1 MTSREQVRASTSDLR
16 RDPLAVVVA
25 AAMLVT
31 SLGFAAVDAIDRESV
46 ELLAVVSLLGA
57 VILVIRCLAVFGRAT
72 DLGLL
77 VLLVGSVFW
86 FYAPALSVAFSYEQW
101 YQQAA
106 HLIIDNRH
114 ALKAF
119 VAVNLF
125 VFMVTVGYCFGG
137 SWALSCRLVAIVGRD
152 EWPAQRRLIALMFT
166 GAFGAL
172 LFYVGFSGGVGDAV
186 EYILGSRTVKK
197 PWDAD
202 GNYGTGL
209 TPLHIICNGTLI
221 FVASSGMYLLVEG
234 RVRGWWLRIS
244 LALLALLCGAVSM
257 VGSGTRSVTILILA
271 PAVLLYFRHRIAGAW
286 LAGAHRVLVLCVI
299 GAVAA
304 VVANAQLSH
313 RSGLEFEGVPA
324 VEVQHNDFFTKTAF
338 GFAAHDRL
346 GRYIWDSALLLI
358 VSGPVPRVLWP
369 GKPESEVVVV
379 FSDIYWGRDIKERG
393 GNTMPSVL
401 GQYYMSWGWFG
412 VAEVGFVLGWLVRT
426 GDKFA
431 RLVKRGS
438 PLLVPYALFL
448 AYLFVGF
455 RFLGLNFFTPAAL
468 SVVWTRVLTSGS
480 HRVRA
485 RAFVRSA

>member
-1 MTSREQVRASTSDLR
+1 DCRVCGLCEIVPVRAAASDDGSDAVVACIWRSLGARGQRLGGAGVSSGQDASVAWRLGAMSPPRHLGRRVESPVDRGGDRCSVADAGWFGGGDDGVCGGLQRKPVSGCGRYGASARHMGRYHAGREHPGACRFRRLVWAGGAPMGDGVCSRPPVPRAGSCDGQPASELTGKASGMTSREQVRASTSDLR

-137 SWALSCRLVAIVGRD
+137 SWALSRRLVAIVGRD

-197 PWDAD
+197 PW
-202 GNYGTGL
+202 
-209 TPLHIICNGTLI
+209 
-221 FVASSGMYLLVEG
+221 
-234 RVRGWWLRIS
+234 
-244 LALLALLCGAVSM
+244 
-257 VGSGTRSVTILILA
+257 
-271 PAVLLYFRHRIAGAW
+271 
-286 LAGAHRVLVLCVI
+286 
-299 GAVAA
+299 
-304 VVANAQLSH
+304 
-313 RSGLEFEGVPA
+313 
-324 VEVQHNDFFTKTAF
+324 
-338 GFAAHDRL
+338 
-346 GRYIWDSALLLI
+346 
-358 VSGPVPRVLWP
+358 
-369 GKPESEVVVV
+369 
-379 FSDIYWGRDIKERG
+379 
-393 GNTMPSVL
+393 
-401 GQYYMSWGWFG
+401 
-412 VAEVGFVLGWLVRT
+412 
-426 GDKFA
+426 
-431 RLVKRGS
+431 
-438 PLLVPYALFL
+438 
-448 AYLFVGF
+448 
-455 RFLGLNFFTPAAL
+455 
-468 SVVWTRVLTSGS
+468 
-480 HRVRA
+480 
-485 RAFVRSA
+485 